1 MRAVAQLWPDTTTC
15 CWSSCRTPR
24 RAGSMQPQRNATRPF
39 PALTMLLQCAVGIH
53 QRSHPGNADIL
64 SDSCVA
70 AACVRASAYRLYA
83 SHTTSPRLRGNVHSD
98 SVRYVA
104 DCGHTLHCQRY
115 GSGQFRQL
123 ARAKQLQLSQ
133 QHGQRPRRAVPAART
148 PDSRSKFFERICSI
162 R

>member
-1 MRAVAQLWPDTTTC
+1 MWAATMTC
-15 CWSSCRTPR
+15 CWSSYQTPR
-24 RAGSMQPQRNATRPF
+24 RAGSTCSRDANPF
-39 PALTMLLQCAVGIH
+39 PAVIILLQCAVGIN
-53 QRSHPGNADIL
+53 QRSRAGNVDIL
-64 SDSCVA
+64 SNICVA
-70 AACVRASAYRLYA
+70 AARVCPSAYRLYA
-83 SHTTSPRLRGNVHSD
+83 SYTTSPSLCGNVHSD

-123 ARAKQLQLSQ
+123 ACAEQLQLSQ